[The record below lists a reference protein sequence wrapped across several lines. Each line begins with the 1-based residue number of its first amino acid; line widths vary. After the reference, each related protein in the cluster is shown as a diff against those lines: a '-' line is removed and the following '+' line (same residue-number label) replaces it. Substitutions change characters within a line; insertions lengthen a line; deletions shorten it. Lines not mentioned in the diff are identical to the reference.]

1 MSAISASEQPAPRFP
16 GLIPSRTPARAP
28 RQFVRLM
35 LLRAVGR
42 LYRKGAASRAPRSLL
57 LIRPD
62 HLGDVLFL
70 TPALHGLRRALP
82 EARITLLVGPWSQGI
97 VQGNPDL
104 DAVITCPFPGF
115 ERRAKVHFGAPYG
128 LLLAQAREL
137 RDRGYEAAVV
147 LRFDHWW
154 GAWLAAAAGIPRR
167 IGYDIPE
174 TRPFLT
180 HALPYTPGQHE
191 VQQNATLLGMLSG
204 GLAGSPGPTR
214 YRVTAEDR
222 AWAASWLEAAGVG
235 PAARLV
241 AIHPGAGAA
250 VKQWPPEAWAAVADA
265 LAAQYD
271 ARILLTGSS
280 GERTLTAA
288 IAANARQL
296 ASSLL
301 EAAGQTTLGQLA
313 ALYERCA
320 VVLGSDSGPLHL
332 AVAVGARTVHLY
344 GPAPAAEFGPWG
356 DPDDHIVL
364 TTSWACAPC
373 YRLDWPAPTLAQHAC
388 IAAIRTETVLQ
399 AAAALLSR

>member
-16 GLIPSRTPARAP
+16 GPIPSRTPARAP

-115 ERRAKVHFGAPYG
+115 ERRAKAHFGAPYG

-137 RDRGYEAAVV
+137 HDRGYEAAVV

-191 VQQNATLLGMLSG
+191 VQQNATLLGT
-204 GLAGSPGPTR
+204 AIRRPGRLRPAPR
-214 YRVTAEDR
+214 AIVSRAEDR
-222 AWAASWLEAAGVG
+222 AWAASWLEAAGVS

-241 AIHPGAGAA
+241 AIHPGAGRGG
-250 VKQWPPEAWAAVADA
+250 QAVA
-265 LAAQYD
+265 
-271 ARILLTGSS
+271 ARGV
-280 GERTLTAA
+280 GCCCRCPGRT
-288 IAANARQL
+288 I
-296 ASSLL
+296 
-301 EAAGQTTLGQLA
+301 
-313 ALYERCA
+313 RCL
-320 VVLGSDSGPLHL
+320 V
-332 AVAVGARTVHLY
+332 
-344 GPAPAAEFGPWG
+344 
-356 DPDDHIVL
+356 
-364 TTSWACAPC
+364 CC
-373 YRLDWPAPTLAQHAC
+373 
-388 IAAIRTETVLQ
+388 
-399 AAAALLSR
+399 

>member
-16 GLIPSRTPARAP
+16 GRIPSQAPALTP
-28 RQFVRLM
+28 RQLIRLL

-42 LYRKGAASRAPRSLL
+42 LYRKDNASRAPRSLL

-70 TPALHGLRRALP
+70 TPALHVLRRALP

-115 ERRAKVHFGAPYG
+115 ERRAKAHAWTPYR
-128 LLLAQAREL
+128 LLLTQARDL
-137 RDRGYEAAVV
+137 HDRGYEAAVV

-167 IGYDIPE
+167 IGYDLPE

-191 VQQNATLLGMLSG
+191 VQQNAALLGMLSG

-222 AWAASWLEAAGVG
+222 AWAAAWLEAAGIS
-235 PAARLV
+235 PTARLV

-250 VKQWPPEAWAAVADA
+250 VKQWPPKAWAAVADT
-265 LAAQYD
+265 LAAQHD

-280 GERTLTAA
+280 DERTLAA
-288 IAANARQL
+288 AVAQQL
-296 ASSLL
+296 TCSPL

-320 VVLGSDSGPLHL
+320 AVLGSDSGPLHL
-332 AVAVGARTVHLY
+332 AVAVGTRTVHLF

-373 YRLDWPAPTLAQHAC
+373 RRLDWPAPTLAQHAC
-388 IAAIRTETVLQ
+388 IAAIRTEDVLQ